1 MYGKSGISGMN
12 SNGTVRPGGKFSKEN
27 VIPSE
32 VLSFLSEFPKISVPF
47 VHLITSARLLP
58 RGQQRPRWQPQ
69 VLNPF
74 VFHREENAIPF
85 VQNKIKKSIQMVK
98 LVMIS

>member
-1 MYGKSGISGMN
+1 MENPGFLGGII
-12 SNGTVRPGGKFSKEN
+12 F
-27 VIPSE
+27 
-32 VLSFLSEFPKISVPF
+32 FLLLPEFPKISVPF

-58 RGQQRPRWQPQ
+58 RGQQRPRWQPK

-85 VQNKIKKSIQMVK
+85 AQNKIKKSIQMVK